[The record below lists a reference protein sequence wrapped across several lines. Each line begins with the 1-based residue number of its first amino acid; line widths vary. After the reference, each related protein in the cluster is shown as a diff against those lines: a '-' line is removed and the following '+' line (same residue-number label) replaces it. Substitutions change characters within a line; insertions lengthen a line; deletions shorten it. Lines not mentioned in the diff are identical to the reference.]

1 MICPNLNNP
10 EVKAKFDQLL
20 NVVPEYAYYLWDK
33 YQGEVP
39 AKYYNL
45 PSTQVKGGVPELFE
59 SNSELADAVYE
70 VLGFENKLKTSLGK
84 ELEYK
89 DAYVSVSRLKDF
101 KQYQVLDEKGNDIGS
116 VVIEYRGDKTVILH
130 PKLNISG
137 KGYGKDLYKFVSN
150 KFGVEIQEWNEAG
163 ISKSDSAKAM
173 WDSLE
178 KKGTAKRII
187 DEEQGDNFR
196 VLKYINQITP
206 QQKQQAQQ
214 LYSQYLDSVFP
225 DSKVKDIV
233 YHGTPDGRFDSFDIN
248 QAGKNTKQS
257 TQGIYFTDSKK
268 TADFYAE
275 GSIDFS
281 QFESLEEYNAVKTAK
296 VFSAILNA
304 KNLKLV
310 DNPQAQDR
318 QGDAVLRTIDKLA
331 DNGIVGDIDFAHQYI
346 VFEPEQIYILSSK
359 ADIQGFKDYMAFQN
373 SEFAKYGTY
382 EQFRQFII
390 SKSSMQIENR
400 LIETGKIDRV
410 C

>member
-1 MICPNLNNP
+1 MSCIIT
-10 EVKAKFDQLL
+10 
-20 NVVPEYAYYLWDK
+20 Y
-33 YQGEVP
+33 
-39 AKYYNL
+39 
-45 PSTQVKGGVPELFE
+45 KG
-59 SNSELADAVYE
+59 
-70 VLGFENKLKTSLGK
+70 
-84 ELEYK
+84 
-89 DAYVSVSRLKDF
+89 
-101 KQYQVLDEKGNDIGS
+101 KQYSEEKFK
-116 VVIEYRGDKTVILH
+116 EYFI
-130 PKLNISG
+130 N
-137 KGYGKDLYKFVSN
+137 N
-150 KFGVEIQEWNEAG
+150 KNEFATS
-163 ISKSDSAKAM
+163 ISKNKDVIDSF
-173 WDSLE
+173 
-178 KKGTAKRII
+178 KRKMEAI
-187 DEEQGDNFR
+187 
-196 VLKYINQITP
+196 
-206 QQKQQAQQ
+206 
-214 LYSQYLDSVFP
+214 DSVFKESP
-225 DSKVKDIV
+225 DLAAIGTKAQYMQYLSTIFKTSQVKEIV